1 MPKLS
6 IGRIQRAARITS
18 LIFGIVPILVFW
30 GSTIHLLIAKYY
42 GFASHTLTLLDI
54 KMAFEGQLL
63 TGLYIG
69 GPLLLAICVAERK
82 PLIGAIIMLILAT
95 YFILIPFTSYDMDK
109 LAASVGLIYIAPGL
123 LYLASWRRGR
133 L

>member
-18 LIFGIVPILVFW
+18 LIFGILPILVFL
-30 GSTIHLLIAKYY
+30 GFTIHLLIAKFY
-42 GFASHTLTLLDI
+42 GFLPHTLTLLDI

-69 GPLLLAICVAERK
+69 GPLLLATCVAERK
-82 PLIGAIIMLILAT
+82 PLIGAIIMLILAV
-95 YFILIPFTSYDMDK
+95 YFIFIPFISYDIEK
-109 LAASVGLIYIAPGL
+109 WAALVGLIYIVPAL
-123 LYLASWRRGR
+123 LYLVSWRRGR

>member
-18 LIFGIVPILVFW
+18 LIFGILPILVFL
-30 GSTIHLLIAKYY
+30 GFTIHLLIAKYY
-42 GFASHTLTLLDI
+42 GFPPHTLTFLDI

-63 TGLYIG
+63 TGLYIR
-69 GPLLLAICVAERK
+69 GPLLLATCVAERK
-82 PLIGAIIMLILAT
+82 PLIGAIIMLILAV
-95 YFILIPFTSYDMDK
+95 YFIFIPFISYDIEK
-109 LAASVGLIYIAPGL
+109 WAALVGLIYIVPAL
-123 LYLASWRRGR
+123 LYLISWRRGR

>member
-18 LIFGIVPILVFW
+18 LIFGILPILVFL
-30 GSTIHLLIAKYY
+30 GFTIHLLIAKSY
-42 GFASHTLTLLDI
+42 GFLPHTLTLLDI

-69 GPLLLAICVAERK
+69 GPLLLATCVAERK
-82 PLIGAIIMLILAT
+82 PLIGAIIMLILAV
-95 YFILIPFTSYDMDK
+95 YFIFIPFTSYDIEK
-109 LAASVGLIYIAPGL
+109 WAALVGLIYIVPAL
-123 LYLASWRRGR
+123 LYLVSWRRGR

>member
-1 MPKLS
+1 MSKLS

-18 LIFGIVPILVFW
+18 LIFGILPILVFL
-30 GSTIHLLIAKYY
+30 GFTIRLLIAKYY
-42 GFASHTLTLLDI
+42 AFPPHTLALLDI

-69 GPLLLAICVAERK
+69 GPLLLATCVAERK
-82 PLIGAIIMLILAT
+82 PLIGAIIMLILAI
-95 YFILIPFTSYDMDK
+95 YFIFIPFTSCDTEK
-109 LAASVGLIYIAPGL
+109 RAASIGLIYIVPAL
-123 LYLASWRRGR
+123 LYLVSWRRGR

>member
-18 LIFGIVPILVFW
+18 LIFGIVPILVFL
-30 GSTIHLLIAKYY
+30 GFTIHLLITKYY
-42 GFASHTLTLLDI
+42 AFPPYTLTLLDI

-63 TGLYIG
+63 MGLYIG
-69 GPLLLAICVAERK
+69 GPLLLATWVAERK
-82 PLIGAIIMLILAT
+82 PLIGAIIMLILAIC
-95 YFILIPFTSYDMDK
+95 FIFIPFTSYDIDK
-109 LAASVGLIYIAPGL
+109 WAASIGLIYIVPAL
-123 LYLASWRRGR
+123 LYLVSWRRGR

>member
-18 LIFGIVPILVFW
+18 LIFGIVPILVFL
-30 GSTIHLLIAKYY
+30 GFTIHLLIAKYY
-42 GFASHTLTLLDI
+42 AFPPHTLTLLDI
-54 KMAFEGQLL
+54 KMGFEGQLL

-69 GPLLLAICVAERK
+69 GPLLLATWVAERK
-82 PLIGAIIMLILAT
+82 PLIGAIIMLILAIC
-95 YFILIPFTSYDMDK
+95 FVFIPFTSYDIDK
-109 LAASVGLIYIAPGL
+109 WAASIGLIYIVPAL
-123 LYLASWRRGR
+123 LFLVSWRRGR

>member
-18 LIFGIVPILVFW
+18 LIFGILPILVFL
-30 GSTIHLLIAKYY
+30 GFTIHLLIAKFY
-42 GFASHTLTLLDI
+42 GFLPHTLTLLDI

-69 GPLLLAICVAERK
+69 GPLLLATCVAERK
-82 PLIGAIIMLILAT
+82 PLIGAIIMLILAV
-95 YFILIPFTSYDMDK
+95 YFIFIPFTSYDIEK
-109 LAASVGLIYIAPGL
+109 WTALVGLIYIVPAL
-123 LYLASWRRGR
+123 LYLVSWRRGR

>member
-18 LIFGIVPILVFW
+18 LIFGTVPILVFL
-30 GSTIHLLIAKYY
+30 GFTIHLLIAKYY
-42 GFASHTLTLLDI
+42 AFSPRTLTLLDI

-69 GPLLLAICVAERK
+69 GPLLLATWVAERK
-82 PLIGAIIMLILAT
+82 PLIGAIIMLIPAIF
-95 YFILIPFTSYDMDK
+95 FIFIPFTSYDIDK
-109 LAASVGLIYIAPGL
+109 WAASIGLIYIVPAL
-123 LYLASWRRGR
+123 LYLVSWRRGR